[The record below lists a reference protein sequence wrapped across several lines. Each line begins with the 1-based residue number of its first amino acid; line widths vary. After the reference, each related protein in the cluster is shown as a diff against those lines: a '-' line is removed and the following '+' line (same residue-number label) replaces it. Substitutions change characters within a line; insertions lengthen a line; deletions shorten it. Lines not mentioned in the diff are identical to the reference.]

1 MDTAAIQEHDVKFKR
16 PLLSTFSSLFPN
28 LYILRSNCDCT
39 LKSQSLMAHGAGA
52 SLQRGEGDTTVGID
66 FGTSTMATA
75 LGHGVTGECH
85 SVPADKGIL

>member
-1 MDTAAIQEHDVKFKR
+1 
-16 PLLSTFSSLFPN
+16 
-28 LYILRSNCDCT
+28 
-39 LKSQSLMAHGAGA
+39 MAHGAGA